1 MSGIEE
7 RENTMDRV
15 KVMIVDD
22 HEMVRLGIR
31 SYLLTEEKI
40 DLVAEAGSGKEAVQ
54 LAKENQPHVILMD
67 LLMENGTGID
77 ATKEIMQFLPNCK
90 IIILTSYYDDEQVF
104 PAIEAG
110 VHSYILKT
118 SRAEEVTEAIY
129 KAVRGESVIEP
140 KVANKMMN
148 RFRPQEKKPHED
160 LTEREIDVLKCLG
173 EGMTNQEIS
182 EYLFI
187 GVKTVKTHVSNIL
200 GKLGVSDRTQ
210 AAIYANRQNITLA
223 K

>member
-1 MSGIEE
+1 MSGREE

-67 LLMENGTGID
+67 LLMDNGTGID